1 MLNTLK
7 SAYRLSKR
15 IKDDQLNVD
24 HLSEYDLLLQI
35 SNDLFRVCIIDSQN
49 HRCLFIE
56 DYEFSAVFFPEQIIS
71 HLENIYDE
79 HQLIQAGFWKS
90 IKLSFKTRNF
100 TLVPASL
107 FDKEHAADYLLLN
120 SEINSTENI
129 YYYQQSSMEA
139 VNVFSAEKK
148 IAEWFINAYPSRSIK
163 FLHHTC
169 SFLEG
174 NLHKDN
180 KGQKSLYL
188 NIEKNLFTATV
199 VQNKTVEFCNSFN
212 YTSPEDFVYF
222 VMYIFDQMK
231 LNPEATPVVIWGEID
246 SSSLIYHK
254 LYKYIRFL
262 SLGERPKGLK
272 FSYQFDECFDHRY
285 FDLFTIHFC

>member
-1 MLNTLK
+1 MLNKLK
-7 SAYRLSKR
+7 SAYRLNKR

-24 HLSEYDLLLQI
+24 HLSEYDLLLEI
-35 SNDLFRVCIIDSQN
+35 SNDLFRVCVIDSQN

-56 DYEFSAVFFPEQIIS
+56 DYEFTAVFFPEQIITL
-71 HLENIYDE
+71 LENIYDE
-79 HQLIQAGFWKS
+79 HTLIQAGFWRS

-107 FDKEHAADYLLLN
+107 FDKEHAVDYLLLN
-120 SEINSTENI
+120 SEIKSTEAI
-129 YYYQQSSMEA
+129 YFYQQSSMEA

-148 IAEWFINAYPSRSIK
+148 IAEWFTNAYPSRSIK

-174 NLHKDN
+174 SLHWDN
-180 KGQKSLYL
+180 KGERCLCL
-188 NIEKNLFTATV
+188 NVEKNSFTATIIHD
-199 VQNKTVEFCNSFN
+199 KKIEFCNSFN
-212 YTSPEDFVYF
+212 FSSADDFVYF
-222 VMYIFDQMK
+222 VLYIFDQMN
-231 LNPEATPVVIWGEID
+231 LNPEATQVVVWGEID

-254 LYKYIRFL
+254 LYKYIRFI
-262 SLGERPKGLK
+262 SLGDRPKGLK